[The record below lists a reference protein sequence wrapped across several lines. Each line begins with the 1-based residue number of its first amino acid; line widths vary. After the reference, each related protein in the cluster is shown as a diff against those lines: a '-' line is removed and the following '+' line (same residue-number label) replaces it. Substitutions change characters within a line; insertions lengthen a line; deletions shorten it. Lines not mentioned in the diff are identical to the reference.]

1 MAEIAYKKG
10 FLSSAKVDDLSIEE
24 VAKLHPWGPLLW
36 GSNCRSKASRARKLF
51 GWIPEYPDV
60 WSSIEGYVVEGAR
73 ANGLLK

>member
-1 MAEIAYKKG
+1 MAKIAHEKG
-10 FLSSAKVDDLSIEE
+10 LLPSATVENLSIEE
-24 VAKLHPWGPLLW
+24 VAKLYPWGPLLW

-51 GWIPEYPDV
+51 RWTPEYPDV